1 MVTVDYKFYSQ
12 VYGGTATRAAFESA
26 LPAAEQHVAWLCDH
40 RCPGPDN
47 RMAYKRAIC
56 AAAEVFAEYG
66 QGQVGGFAIGDFR
79 MTGYEGR
86 GTATGD
92 ALATQAA
99 LRELSATPLA
109 FAGAR

>member
-1 MVTVDYKFYSQ
+1 MVTVDYEFYNQ
-12 VYGGTATRAAFESA
+12 MYGGTASRAAFESA
-26 LPAAEQHVAWLCDH
+26 LSAASQHVAWLCDH
-40 RCPGPDN
+40 QCPGAEN
-47 RMAYKRAIC
+47 RRAYKRAIC
-56 AAAEVFAEYG
+56 AALDVFSEYG

-99 LRELSATPLA
+99 LRELSGTPLA